1 MIKKINFKKVLCIF
15 VMAFSLLMVI
25 ACSKDVSTK
34 YMWDDFVEAYNAKDL
49 NKLSLLYYDA
59 SNAESWVSAQDA
71 NYFGGV
77 ELVSKSYEEKTFSD
91 FSTETKV
98 EKYYAAEVVC
108 DVKVNGTSKE
118 YKFDVFYLDSG
129 KGLHFVSELNFI
141 VVTEE
146 EVSAAEAE
154 FNVKQDELTVL
165 TNEKDDKETLI
176 YDTVSEPEEIDR
188 LVAELEAEYG
198 PIIEALENEVEKLEA
213 KVERLEKL
221 KSSPIGQVASD
232 LWLKS
237 AYYTNDNY
245 IYQRSFAA
253 NGTYAVGEEKLY
265 EMAISTQLK
274 NEKNVVIP
282 NEIDGYTVTKI
293 DDYAFYRI
301 TRLLTF
307 TVKSSKMKTL
317 EIPSTVVEIGKNAF
331 YQCGKLEEINIPSNV
346 KKIGAN
352 AFASCTSAKRIVLN
366 VDDNNMYLD
375 ENGNDYREDEANK
388 VTSKNSTTFA
398 YPISISGG
406 FKQVYQGEIIVLTAV
421 FDGDPQSQF
430 TRLADIEWE
439 AKASDGNTI
448 AGVQFEKTAS
458 SGVVN
463 VVLGI
468 AASELGSTGKEITIS
483 AYDKNNILNKASI
496 TMKVVCPSVQKS
508 IDCTAFDRCNSLKEF
523 VITSYNPYSI
533 SLSNGTQFSLSKD
546 AIIYVPKGCVNK
558 YKTSTIW
565 AQYAD
570 QIREME

>member
-49 NKLSLLYYDA
+49 NKLSLLYYDKT
-59 SNAESWVSAQDA
+59 NAESWVKEQDE

-77 ELVSKSYEEKTFSD
+77 EIVSKSYEEKTFSD

-108 DVKVNGTSKE
+108 DVKVDGTSKE

-129 KGLHFVSELNFI
+129 KGLYFVSELNF
-141 VVTEE
+141 VTIKQEDIAVIQDE
-146 EVSAAEAE
+146 IAVLTVEKEAIEADKAAE
-154 FNVKQDELTVL
+154 
-165 TNEKDDKETLI
+165 
-176 YDTVSEPEEIDR
+176 
-188 LVAELEAEYG
+188 
-198 PIIEALENEVEKLEA
+198 ENEVDFDAPGYEEVLAAIEEKYGPAIEKLEDQISV
-213 KVERLEKL
+213 KEKKLERIQKL
-221 KSSPIGQVASD
+221 SSMPIGQVASD

-253 NGTYAVGEEKLY
+253 NGTYAAGSEKLY
-265 EMAISTQLK
+265 EIAISTQLK

-282 NEIDGYTVTKI
+282 SEIDGYTVTKI

-317 EIPSTVVEIGKNAF
+317 EIPNTVVEIGKNAF
-331 YQCGKLEEINIPSNV
+331 YQCGKLEEINIPNNV

-352 AFASCTSAKRIVLN
+352 AFASCTNVKRIVLN

-406 FKQVYQGEIIVLTAV
+406 FKQVYQGEILVLTAV

-439 AKASDGNTI
+439 AKGSDGKAF

-468 AASELGSTGKEITIS
+468 AASELGSTGKEIIIS

-496 TMKVVCPSVQKS
+496 TMKVVCPTVQKS
-508 IDCTAFDRCNSLKEF
+508 IDCTAFDRCNDLKEF